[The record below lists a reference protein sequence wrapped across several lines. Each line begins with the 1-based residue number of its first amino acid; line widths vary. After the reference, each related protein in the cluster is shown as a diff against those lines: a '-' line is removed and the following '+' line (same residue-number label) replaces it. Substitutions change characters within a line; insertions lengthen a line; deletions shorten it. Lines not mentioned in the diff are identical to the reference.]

1 MKFKWSIL
9 TAVFLLSAALLCG
22 CSSEDRKV
30 GRRTERKYP
39 KLRNY
44 TLNLSIISTQGN
56 YRRGDANPVL
66 RFSVKNA
73 GANQLSI
80 HEWKMHEQENIRVL
94 YAPCPERGSAT
105 RIPADRWKESERFLL
120 KGAVPRYPL
129 ELAPNNGV
137 LVDVPLSFIRK
148 LDKPGRYAVKGELD
162 LHSVSAQSAPIEIE
176 IH

>member
-1 MKFKWSIL
+1 
-9 TAVFLLSAALLCG
+9 
-22 CSSEDRKV
+22 
-30 GRRTERKYP
+30 
-39 KLRNY
+39 
-44 TLNLSIISTQGN
+44 
-56 YRRGDANPVL
+56 
-66 RFSVKNA
+66 
-73 GANQLSI
+73 
-80 HEWKMHEQENIRVL
+80 MHEQENIRVL